1 MSLEQVVKYFNMRDL
16 TGEEIQNLTG
26 KPPVMYSDLP
36 KYKTLDA
43 LLGKEK
49 HSIILYQTSSKT
61 TGHFVAIT
69 ANDYDGTI
77 RYCESYGYSPEQVRT
92 MTPFD
97 DPFPT
102 YIINLLAPYKVEY
115 NKFDFQAKKK
125 GVSTCGRWA
134 SIFCRLRNVPLSRI
148 IQMVST
154 NKSEFLRD
162 YDNIATILTL
172 LGLDDIETFIDGK
185 RV

>member
-1 MSLEQVVKYFNMRDL
+1 MSLEQLVKFFNQRDL

-26 KPPVMYSDLP
+26 KAPVMYSDLP

-43 LLGKEK
+43 LLGKER
-49 HSIILYQTSSKT
+49 HVVLLYQTSNKT

-69 ANDYDGTI
+69 ANDDGVI
-77 RYCESYGYSPEQVRT
+77 RWCESYGYSPEQVRT
-92 MTPFD
+92 MTPYD

-102 YIINLLAPYKVEY
+102 YIVNLLSDYQVEY
-115 NKFDFQAKKK
+115 NKFDFQQKGK

-134 SIFCRLRNVPLSRI
+134 SIFCRLRNVPLNKI

-154 NKSEFLRD
+154 NASSFLRD
-162 YDNIATILTL
+162 YDNIATVLTL
-172 LGLDDIETFIDGK
+172 LGLNDIQSFTDG
-185 RV
+185 RR